1 MNNYV
6 GIEKIDPMERLKQ
19 HELTKSL
26 WKELCGLGI
35 KTGDKGRIKAFLA
48 SDSYE
53 QAMDFKIKFQDDD
66 FEVTIFEQ
74 EEDSELII
82 QLITPVSRL
91 SIEAFIELADILMI
105 YADETKNKF
114 DGFELDLNE
123 VKKLNRPWWKIW

>member
-1 MNNYV
+1 MNNYA
-6 GIEKIDPMERLKQ
+6 GIEKVDPIERMKQ

-91 SIEAFIELADILMI
+91 SIEAFIELADILI
-105 YADETKNKF
+105 GPESIS
-114 DGFELDLNE
+114 
-123 VKKLNRPWWKIW
+123 W